1 MIYTDTASERMVM
14 HGVHT
19 RPSPLGSWLKSALLH
34 LVSAPTQAPPLRDRV
49 REAAELRVWATEV
62 RQTDPRFAADLF
74 AAADRHEVMGS

>member
-1 MIYTDTASERMVM
+1 MIYTDTATERIARS
-14 HGVHT
+14 GVHS
-19 RPSPLGSWLKSALLH
+19 RPSPIGSWLRSALLH
-34 LVSAPTQAPPLRDRV
+34 LVSAPAKAPPRRDRV